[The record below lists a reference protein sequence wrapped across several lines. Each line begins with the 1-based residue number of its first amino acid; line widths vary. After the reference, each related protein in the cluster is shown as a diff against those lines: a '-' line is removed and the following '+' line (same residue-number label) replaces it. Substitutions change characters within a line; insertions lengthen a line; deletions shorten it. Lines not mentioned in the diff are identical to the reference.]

1 MSEDRT
7 MKKHTAVWIL
17 GVVLLAGCGGES
29 PPPEESASAPAPAEI
44 EITPALQAKLAG
56 ADLMDGTEDKVVSR
70 CTGCGLAMEGSD
82 EHTVAVG
89 DYELHFCSESCRDNV
104 TDEAIL
110 ALVIPEEQ
118 AQEEAR

>member
-1 MSEDRT
+1 M
-7 MKKHTAVWIL
+7 MKHTAVWIL
-17 GVVLLAGCGGES
+17 GVALLAGCGGTS
-29 PPPEESASAPAPAEI
+29 PPPEETSPPSEETASTPAEI
-44 EITPALQAKLAG
+44 EITPALQAKLSG
-56 ADLMDGTEDKVVSR
+56 ADLMDGQEDKVVSR

-82 EHTVAVG
+82 EYAVVVG

-118 AQEEAR
+118 ALEEAR

>member
-17 GVVLLAGCGGES
+17 GAALLAGCGGQA
-29 PPPEESASAPAPAEI
+29 PPPEEAAAAPAEI
-44 EITPALQAKLAG
+44 AITPALQAKLSG

-70 CTGCGLAMEGSD
+70 CTGCGLAMDGSD
-82 EHTVAVG
+82 EYSVAVG

-118 AQEEAR
+118 ALEEAQ